1 MDKLDRIKTA
11 NSSCFYEGDEN
22 DILKVFTDPSIRN
35 KYMHVF
41 AEITVDGK
49 LLDELSAGQK
59 GTVYLCL
66 KLATQLFSGPIIF
79 DQPEDDLDNEFITNE
94 LISLFK
100 EIKKF
105 RQVIIVSHN
114 ANLVVNADSEQV
126 IIADNQGEY
135 LSYTSGSLENET
147 INQQICKILE
157 GGERAFE
164 KRRDKYRYVK

>member
-1 MDKLDRIKTA
+1 DDIAQDVLTYTIDKIEKIKA
-11 NSSCFYEGDEN
+11 DNAGCFYEGEQY
-22 DILKVFTDPSIRN
+22 DIFKVFTEPEIRS

-49 LLDELSAGQK
+49 SLDELSAGQK

-66 KLATQLFSGPIIF
+66 KLATQLFSGPIVF
-79 DQPEDDLDNEFITNE
+79 DQPEDDLDNDFITNE
-94 LISLFK
+94 LIAIFK

-126 IIADNQGEY
+126 IIADNNAEK
-135 LSYTSGSLENET
+135 LSYTSGSLENE
-147 INQQICKILE
+147 
-157 GGERAFE
+157 
-164 KRRDKYRYVK
+164 